1 MRQSHAA
8 GYKLFVD
15 YAGDGVPVVLDRR
28 TGEWRA
34 AQIFVAVLGAS
45 SFTYAQA
52 TWTQGLADWIS
63 GYVGALEAIG
73 GVPALLVPDN
83 TKVAVI
89 KACLYDPQINRSY
102 ADMAAHYS
110 TAILPARPRRP
121 RDKAKVEQ
129 AVLMVERWL
138 LGRLRHRTFHSLAD
152 VNAAIAELLTRLNE
166 ERPIR
171 RLGVTRRK
179 LLEEID
185 RPALK
190 DLPDSPYVFA
200 EWRICRVSID
210 YHVEVEAH
218 YYSVPHRF
226 VRAEV
231 EVRFTA
237 RTVEIFHKG
246 ERIAAHQRMSGN
258 HKHTTVPEH
267 MASSHRRYAGWTIE
281 RIRKDAA
288 SIGPATAALCEL
300 ILDERAHP
308 EQGFRACLGILRLAR
323 SYGQQRLD
331 AAATRA
337 IDIGARTYGSV
348 KSILANNLDR
358 RPSPKRSAD
367 RATTTRRSRLA
378 HASNPRSTP
387 RARPSRHGQGLH
399 RHRSRRRRRK
409 PRPRRM
415 ACAPART
422 RSVIATRQAALEAT
436 AIRQAAPAGLHRGH
450 RLPRSARP
458 RLQPADNAGRRQL
471 DRRPRQPA
479 DLRALRRRQELARL
493 GARQQGLPRQSLCAL
508 STRPA
513 AVHRS
518 RSGAR
523 RWPPPPSAARARSR
537 RSPHPRR
544 LGPRA
549 ARCRSPPRPP
559 GDPRG
564 PLRPPFHHR
573 HQPAPRRS
581 MARADR

>member
-1 MRQSHAA
+1 MMSPGVTRPLLAPIRSRLSALRRGTWMPTERLVMRHVRDVMRLKAAGMPSREIARRVGAAPSTVRLTIRRFEASGLTWPLPDDVTDTVLEARLFAKAGSGGRQGQRRLTEPDWAVVHRELKRKHVTLSIVWEEYIAGEPGGYRYSRFCELYRAWEGRLSVTMRQSHAA
-8 GYKLFVD
+8 GDKLFVD
-15 YAGDGVPVVLDRR
+15 YAGDGVPVVIDRL
-28 TGEWRA
+28 TGERRA

-63 GYVGALEAIG
+63 GHVGAFEAIG

-102 ADMAAHYS
+102 A
-110 TAILPARPRRP
+110 
-121 RDKAKVEQ
+121 E
-129 AVLMVERWL
+129 
-138 LGRLRHRTFHSLAD
+138 
-152 VNAAIAELLTRLNE
+152 VNAAIAEMLIRLNE

-190 DLPDSPYVFA
+190 ALPESPYVFA

-288 SIGPATAALCEL
+288 MIGPATAALR
-300 ILDERAHP
+300 ERV
-308 EQGFRACLGILRLAR
+308 EKT
-323 SYGQQRLD
+323 S
-331 AAATRA
+331 
-337 IDIGARTYGSV
+337 TY
-348 KSILANNLDR
+348 AN
-358 RPSPKRSAD
+358 
-367 RATTTRRSRLA
+367 
-378 HASNPRSTP
+378 
-387 RARPSRHGQGLH
+387 
-399 RHRSRRRRRK
+399 
-409 PRPRRM
+409 
-415 ACAPART
+415 
-422 RSVIATRQAALEAT
+422 
-436 AIRQAAPAGLHRGH
+436 
-450 RLPRSARP
+450 
-458 RLQPADNAGRRQL
+458 
-471 DRRPRQPA
+471 
-479 DLRALRRRQELARL
+479 
-493 GARQQGLPRQSLCAL
+493 
-508 STRPA
+508 
-513 AVHRS
+513 
-518 RSGAR
+518 
-523 RWPPPPSAARARSR
+523 
-537 RSPHPRR
+537 
-544 LGPRA
+544 
-549 ARCRSPPRPP
+549 
-559 GDPRG
+559 
-564 PLRPPFHHR
+564 
-573 HQPAPRRS
+573 
-581 MARADR
+581 